1 MKHPIKW
8 PALLLVSLA
17 GITLRVEAAPL
28 PLRIEK
34 FEGPS
39 DAFIS
44 TPDLITIRGPMS
56 IRAIPASTPT
66 PADTVIELDYF
77 CVGGMPSF
85 VATLGPPFA
94 PTSSRQLPPLV
105 HSETWNTYASRI
117 STAATPLPDGWKEL
131 RLDLPLPKD
140 RNLQIRNIRLRPE
153 RPGEF
158 DTIKSKPAA
167 SSSRESLQA
176 YLDQIFPATISK
188 VSVGTKSVRV
198 EGNSGGQRQDLFLA
212 DIPMDQLL
220 GDPRNWHTLVEI
232 HPDESGDFLIDIPR
246 HRQRDGLDYDR
257 LTSRWQLVK
266 QSGHNRKPIS
276 HARYA
281 EWVACRSPSLP
292 PAKPS
297 SKKGLGGWRNGI
309 LPNELKDLG
318 ISAVTVNM
326 LVHSLVS
333 LKPGPGTTPTK
344 WQGKTYHIRQDA
356 LSRYDQAFI
365 EAHRH
370 GVMVSA
376 ILLLANPAKSANP
389 VVHRMGHPDAIK
401 TGTYAMPNIT
411 SAGGIGLYGAVL
423 NFMAERWS
431 RADAR
436 FGRVHHWIIHNEV
449 DAGWVWTNAG
459 NKPDIVYMDLYQR
472 SMRLTDLIARQYDSN
487 SRPFI
492 SLTHHWAER
501 GNANWYGSKRMIE
514 LLTAFTR
521 AEGDFPWALAYHP
534 YPQNLHNPRT
544 WEDKQATFSFNTRK
558 ITPKNIEVLDA
569 YMKQPGILYHGKV
582 RPVHLSENGFN
593 SKDYSP
599 KELEDQAAGMAMAW
613 KKISTLSSIQS
624 WQYHN
629 WIDNRSEGGLRIGLR
644 KFPDAPGDPLGKK
657 PIWYLYQALGTPQE
671 DALSEPY
678 LKTIGISSWSEIIHR
693 GPVH

>member
-1 MKHPIKW
+1 MKHSMRW
-8 PALLLVSLA
+8 PALLVVSLA
-17 GITLRVEAAPL
+17 VIGLQAEAAPL
-28 PLRIEK
+28 PLRIER

-39 DAFIS
+39 DGFS
-44 TPDLITIRGPMS
+44 MTPDFIEIRGPMS
-56 IRAIPASTPT
+56 LRAIPASTPT
-66 PADTVIELDYF
+66 PADTVIEFDYF
-77 CVGGMPSF
+77 CVGGIPTF
-85 VATLGPPFA
+85 AATPGPPFA
-94 PTSSRQLPPLV
+94 HALTRQLPPPG
-105 HSETWNTYASRI
+105 HSETWSTYASRI
-117 STAATPLPDGWKEL
+117 ATAGSPLPDGWKEL

-167 SSSRESLQA
+167 SSSKESLQA

-198 EGNSGGQRQDLFLA
+198 EGNTGGERRNLFLA

-220 GDPRNWHTLVEI
+220 GDPRNWQTLVEI

-257 LTSRWQLVK
+257 LTSRWQLVQK
-266 QSGHNRKPIS
+266 SGHNSKPIS

-281 EWVACRSPSLP
+281 EWVACRAPSLP
-292 PAKPS
+292 PVRPS
-297 SKKGLGGWRNGI
+297 NKKGLGGWRSGV

-326 LVHSLVS
+326 LVHSLIS
-333 LKPGPGTTPTK
+333 LKPGPGTIPTK
-344 WQGKTYHIRQDA
+344 WQGKTYHIRQEA
-356 LSRYDQAFI
+356 LSRYDQTFI
-365 EAHRH
+365 EAHQN
-370 GVMVSA
+370 GVMVSV
-376 ILLLANPAKSANP
+376 ILLLANPAKSADP
-389 VVHRMGHPDAIK
+389 VVRKMGHPDAISK
-401 TGTYAMPNIT
+401 GTYAMPNVT
-411 SAGGIGLYGAVL
+411 SAGGISLYGAIL

-472 SMRLTDLIARQYDSN
+472 SMRLTDLIARQYDPN

-492 SLTHHWAER
+492 SLTHHWAQR
-501 GNANWYGSKRMIE
+501 GNARWYGSRRMIE
-514 LLTAFTR
+514 LLRAFTR

-534 YPQNLHNPRT
+534 YPQNLFNPRA
-544 WEDKQATFSFNTRK
+544 WEDKQATFGFNTRK
-558 ITPKNIEVLDA
+558 ITPNNIEVLDA
-569 YMKQPGILYHGKV
+569 YMKQPSLLYHGKV

-593 SKDYSP
+593 SKDYSA

-613 KKISTLSSIQS
+613 KKISTLSSIES

-629 WIDNRSEGGLRIGLR
+629 WIDNRDEGGLRIGLR
-644 KFPDAPGDPLGKK
+644 KFPDAPGDPLGRK
-657 PIWYLYQALGTPQE
+657 PIWYLYQALGTLQE
-671 DALSEPY
+671 EAFAAPY
-678 LKTIGISSWSEIIHR
+678 LKTIGISSWAQIIHR
-693 GPVH
+693 EPIR